1 MTGLEEK
8 HSIISKEDMSSALDF
23 VEDFSHELEKYPHR
37 ISASKA
43 ETACARAIR
52 NRLHDETDAKTRLEA
67 FAATPLLGR
76 GSFLLLGIW
85 YAVCYVMYF
94 VSFAGNRVT
103 GAMLTLLS
111 LAMFLG
117 GGSLF
122 ALMYLG
128 NRKAGKILPKKV
140 SYNVV
145 SESQKDDTTPKNI
158 LVVCDNHDATLGS
171 PVKDFN
177 LVRKLCMIVAP
188 VSVFIFVLFC
198 ILKMAIGTQ
207 TGNVAAKISAFTIL
221 PFVSGIFG
229 IAAFVIHFSPF
240 EKFAR
245 ENNGVATS
253 IAMATYAYFAEQPEL
268 LADDAKIVYVSF
280 GAENAGHCGSR
291 AFVEAHPEFASAK
304 VLAIGDILS
313 SNFQVAE
320 RDAIRNIDFSLDVV
334 SSVHASAIEQGITVS
349 TMPHD
354 TIGHKFNSL
363 HGFISNAF
371 AKNGNPTATIVS
383 KDYAHHEKSLTKAD
397 LENLFSLCVGAAM
410 KIMAKEDVQSSNEE
424 EAVSM
429 TAPSSEMKIVDVESK

>member
-1 MTGLEEK
+1 MTGFEEK
-8 HSIISKEDMSSALDF
+8 HSVISKEDMQSAMDF

-37 ISASKA
+37 ISASKD

-76 GSFLLLGIW
+76 GSFLLIGIW

-111 LAMFLG
+111 LLMFLG

-171 PVKDFN
+171 PVRDFN

-229 IAAFVIHFSPF
+229 IAAFVIHFSPS

-245 ENNGVATS
+245 PNNGIATA

-268 LADDAKIVYVSF
+268 LADNAKIVYVSF
-280 GAENAGHCGSR
+280 GAENAGHGGSN

-354 TIGHKFNSL
+354 TIGHKLNSL

-424 EAVSM
+424 EDVSM

>member
-1 MTGLEEK
+1 MTGFEEK
-8 HSIISKEDMSSALDF
+8 RSVISKENMDSAIGF
-23 VEDFSHELEKYPHR
+23 VEEFSRELEKYPHR
-37 ISASKA
+37 IAASKD

-67 FAATPLLGR
+67 FSAAPLLGR

-85 YAVCYVMYF
+85 YALCYVMYF
-94 VSFAGNRVT
+94 VSFAGNRLT

-111 LAMFLG
+111 LVMFLG
-117 GGSLF
+117 GGSVLLL
-122 ALMYLG
+122 AYLG
-128 NRKAGKILPKKV
+128 NRKVGKIFHKKV

-145 SESQKDDTTPKNI
+145 SESKKDDQNVKNI
-158 LVVCDNHDATLGS
+158 LIICDNHDANLGS

-177 LVRKLCMIVAP
+177 LVRKLCMILAP

-207 TGNVAAKISAFTIL
+207 GGNVAAKISAFTIL

-229 IAAFVIHFSPF
+229 IGAFIVHFSPS

-245 ENNGVATS
+245 QGNGVSTA

-268 LADDAKIVYVSF
+268 LQDNTKIVYASF
-280 GAENAGHCGSR
+280 GAENAGHGGSY

-304 VLAIGDILS
+304 VLAIGDVLS
-313 SNFQVAE
+313 GQFQVAE
-320 RDAIRNIDFSLDVV
+320 RDAVRNIDFSTDLV
-334 SSVHASAIEQGITVS
+334 SCVHASAIEQGITVS

-354 TIGHKFNSL
+354 TLRHKFNSL

-371 AKNGNPTATIVS
+371 AKNGNPTATIVA
-383 KDYAHHEKSLTKAD
+383 KDYSKRDKSLAKTD
-397 LENLFSLCVGAAM
+397 LENLFSICVGAAM
-410 KIMAKEDVQSSNEE
+410 KIMTKEDAPQPKGEQIIPQ
-424 EAVSM
+424 A
-429 TAPSSEMKIVDVESK
+429 APSSEMKIVDVESK